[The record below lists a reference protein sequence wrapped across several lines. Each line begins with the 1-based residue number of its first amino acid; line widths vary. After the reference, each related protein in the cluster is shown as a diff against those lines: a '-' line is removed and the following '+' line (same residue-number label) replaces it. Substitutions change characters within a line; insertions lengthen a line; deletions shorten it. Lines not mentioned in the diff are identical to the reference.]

1 MKTRVRHGFTLIEL
15 LVVIAI
21 IAVLIALLLP
31 AVQAAREAARRIQCT
46 NNMKQIGLAMHNYLS
61 SHNSFPPG
69 YVSWGWGTWYIFT
82 LPWIEGGT
90 VYNSWN
96 QSGPPADP
104 NGIWTYGGPVNTTAT
119 QIRLQTYS
127 CPSDV
132 QQYWNENQNSS
143 NGTLPKY
150 NYAANYGNTLFGD
163 PPGNYLGT
171 AASCAGLNPGDP
183 NNSCFG
189 GAPFGD
195 LLTAPFVVGI
205 QAITDGTSNTLLV
218 SEVIQGAGSKGS
230 GAFGLHDDVRGMIMW
245 SPAGG
250 FETFIGPNSA
260 SPDVADANHCDYPY
274 QNNPPCTW
282 VGATLP
288 QPVTAIPNN
297 DSLFGSRSRHPGG
310 VNSLLADGSSRFLK
324 NSISLGT
331 WRQLGTTQ
339 GGEIISSDS
348 Y

>member
-1 MKTRVRHGFTLIEL
+1 MKTHDRRGFTLIEL

-31 AVQAAREAARRIQCT
+31 AVQSAREAARRIQCT
-46 NNMKQIGLAMHNYLS
+46 NNLKQIGLAMHNYLS
-61 SHNSFPPG
+61 SYNSFPPG

-82 LPWIEGGT
+82 LPWIEAGT

-96 QSGPPADP
+96 QSGPIADP

-127 CPSDV
+127 CPSDT

-143 NGTLPKY
+143 FGTLPKY
-150 NYAANYGNTLFGD
+150 NYAANYGNTIFGD

-171 AASCAGLNPGDP
+171 AAGCAGLKLADP
-183 NNSCFG
+183 NNSCYG
-189 GAPFGD
+189 GAPFVD

-230 GAFGLHDDVRGMIMW
+230 GNFGLHDDERGMIMW

-250 FETFIGPNSA
+250 FESFIGPNSTN
-260 SPDVADANHCDYPY
+260 PDVESDSNHCDYPY
-274 QNNPPCTW
+274 QNNPPATY
-282 VGATLP
+282 VGSP
-288 QPVTAIPNN
+288 GPVPAATAIPNV
-297 DSLFGSRSRHPGG
+297 LFGSRSRHPGG
-310 VNSLLADGSSRFLK
+310 VDSLFADGSCRFVK
-324 NSISLGT
+324 NSVSLGV
-331 WRQLGTTQ
+331 WRQLSTIR
-339 GGEIISSDS
+339 GGEVISSDS

>member
-1 MKTRVRHGFTLIEL
+1 MKTGVRRGFTLIEL

-31 AVQAAREAARRIQCT
+31 AVQAAREAARRLQCT
-46 NNMKQIGLAMHNYLS
+46 NNVKQIGLAMHNYHS
-61 SHNSFPPG
+61 THNSFPPG
-69 YVSWGWGTWYIFT
+69 FVSWGWGTWYIFT

-119 QIRLQTYS
+119 QVRLQTYS
-127 CPSDV
+127 CPSDT

-143 NGTLPKY
+143 GGNLPKY
-150 NYAANYGNTLFGD
+150 NYAANYGNTLWGD
-163 PPGNYLGT
+163 PPTNYLGT
-171 AASCAGLNPGDP
+171 ASSCTGLNPADP

-195 LLTAPFVVGI
+195 LLTAPYVVGI

-218 SEVIQGAGSKGS
+218 SEVIQGAGSSGS
-230 GAFGLHDDVRGMIMW
+230 GAFGLHDDERGMIMY
-245 SPAGG
+245 SPSGG
-250 FETFIGPNSA
+250 FETFIGPNST
-260 SPDVADANHCDYPY
+260 SPDVETDANHCIYPY
-274 QNNPPCTW
+274 QNNPPGTY
-282 VGATLP
+282 VGAP
-288 QPVTAIPNN
+288 GPVPAATPLT
-297 DSLFGSRSRHPGG
+297 SLLFGSRSRHPGG
-310 VNSLLADGSSRFLK
+310 VDSLFADGSARFVK
-324 NSISLGT
+324 NSISLGV
-331 WRQLGTTQ
+331 WRQLSTTR
-339 GGEIISSDS
+339 GGEVISSDS